1 MRNDSA
7 QYSQEFNNDGNR
19 TRIHVSNN
27 YYSCA
32 DLAVVVPTK
41 DRPSQVRKLLTS
53 LAAQSVRPGSVI
65 VVDHGGNAEPVIA
78 EFKERLKVTYI
89 QSLVAGQIYQRN
101 IGIDAACSDY
111 RLVGFLDDDL
121 VFEPD
126 ALECMI
132 EFWNKAADNTAG
144 VGFNIINCPPFRF
157 SPVLGLLF
165 LSSPTPGKVLKSGY
179 NASIQHLAEDVRTE
193 WLGGGYTVWSAEIL
207 RKFRQDELRTR
218 WAIGEDL
225 RFSYPIGKE
234 FPLFVCSRAKV
245 RHEHVYDQVQG
256 TNVHLYRGRK
266 SVVSIC
272 FFVQLYREHFSMLA
286 CLWMLAGKC
295 CLRLIESCFRFDKAA
310 FTHGLGEAIGIFW
323 CSVSL
328 IRRSS
333 LRTLLED

>member
-1 MRNDSA
+1 M
-7 QYSQEFNNDGNR
+7 
-19 TRIHVSNN
+19 SNN
-27 YYSCA
+27 NYSCA

-41 DRPSQVRKLLTS
+41 DRPFQVRKLLTS
-53 LAAQSVRPGSVI
+53 LAAQSIRPGLVV
-65 VVDHGGNAEPVIA
+65 VVDYGGNAERVIA
-78 EFKERLKVTYI
+78 EFKEGLDVSCI
-89 QSLVAGQIYQRN
+89 QSPAAGQIYQRN
-101 IGIDAACSDY
+101 IGIKAVCSNF

-121 VFEPD
+121 VLEPD
-126 ALECMI
+126 ALERMI

-245 RHEHVYDQVQG
+245 RHEHVYDQG
-256 TNVHLYRGRK
+256 AGLNVHFYRGRK
-266 SVVSIC
+266 SVTSIC
-272 FFVQLYREHFSMLA
+272 FFVQLYREDFSIPA

-295 CLRLIESCFRFDKAA
+295 GARLVAACFRLDKAA
-310 FTHGLGEAIGIFW
+310 FSQGLGEAIGIFW
-323 CSVSL
+323 CSLAL
-328 IRRSS
+328 IRKSS
-333 LRTLLED
+333 VRTMLED